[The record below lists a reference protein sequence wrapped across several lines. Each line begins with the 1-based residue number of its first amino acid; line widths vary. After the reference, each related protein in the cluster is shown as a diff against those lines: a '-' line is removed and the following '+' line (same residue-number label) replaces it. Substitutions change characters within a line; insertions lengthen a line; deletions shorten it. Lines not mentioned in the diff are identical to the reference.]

1 MSDEAPAGLE
11 HPLREAWLRNRGRA
25 VIWARGVTAMLNV
38 LVTMRFHEAQL
49 GRLREVSPRLRVRR
63 DDPEIATYSRP

>member
-1 MSDEAPAGLE
+1 
-11 HPLREAWLRNRGRA
+11 
-25 VIWARGVTAMLNV
+25 MLNV

-63 DDPEIATYSRP
+63 DDPEIATYSRPDVPRHDAHQRIVRHRERARHRARKSWPAPA